1 MREWRVAANLPKAK
15 STTHNSLQDAMS
27 HAMQMAAGVAE
38 VVLTSPD
45 GDDVYVIRR
54 LEK

>member
-15 STTHNSLQDAMS
+15 STKHNSLQDAMS
-27 HAMQMAAGVAE
+27 HVMQMAADFAE

-45 GDDVYVIRR
+45 GDDI
-54 LEK
+54 LCGPTAG